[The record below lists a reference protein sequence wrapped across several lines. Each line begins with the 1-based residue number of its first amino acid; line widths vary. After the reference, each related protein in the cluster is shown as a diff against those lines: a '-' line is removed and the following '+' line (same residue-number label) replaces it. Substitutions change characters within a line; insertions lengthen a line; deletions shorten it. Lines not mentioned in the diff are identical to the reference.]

1 MPRVNMFERM
11 YMRKVAAVLLLF
23 CAFSVRSFTQVPEHD
38 ESRRRFDVPP
48 PVFLGLIAYRDKG
61 LDAAVQAWIKDS
73 AIEQH
78 NEPLPQV
85 EGLRQAPRYYGVYR
99 NFEFLNVQ
107 DLSQRVREVYLVM
120 NYDRGP
126 LFGRFLCY
134 RSEDHGWLVLNFDF
148 NIHPEAILPA
158 TTTPQAQPGE

>member
-1 MPRVNMFERM
+1 
-11 YMRKVAAVLLLF
+11 MRKLAAMLLLVF
-23 CAFSVRSFTQVPEHD
+23 ASSIGCFAQGPEHD
-38 ESRRRFDVPP
+38 ESRRHFDVPP

-85 EGLRQAPRYYGVYR
+85 DALRQAPRYYGVYR
-99 NFEFLNVQ
+99 NFEFLGVQ
-107 DLSQRVREVYLVM
+107 DLSMRVREVYLVM

-126 LFGRFLCY
+126 LFGRFLCF
-134 RSEDHGWLVLNFDF
+134 RSEDHGWVVLNFDF
-148 NIHPEAILPA
+148 NIRPEAILPA
-158 TTTPQAQPGE
+158 QTTPLPQQPGQ

>member
-1 MPRVNMFERM
+1 
-11 YMRKVAAVLLLF
+11 MRKLAAVLLLL

-38 ESRRRFDVPP
+38 ESRRHIDVPP

-73 AIEQH
+73 AIQEH

-85 EGLRQAPRYYGVYR
+85 DALRQASRYYGVYR
-99 NFEFLNVQ
+99 NFEILGSQ
-107 DLSQRVREVYLVM
+107 DPSQRVRTVYLVM

-126 LFGRFLCY
+126 LFGSFLCY
-134 RSEDHGWLVLNFDF
+134 RSEDHGWVVLNFDF
-148 NIHPEAILPA
+148 NVRPEVILPA
-158 TTTPQAQPGE
+158 ANTPPSQPGD